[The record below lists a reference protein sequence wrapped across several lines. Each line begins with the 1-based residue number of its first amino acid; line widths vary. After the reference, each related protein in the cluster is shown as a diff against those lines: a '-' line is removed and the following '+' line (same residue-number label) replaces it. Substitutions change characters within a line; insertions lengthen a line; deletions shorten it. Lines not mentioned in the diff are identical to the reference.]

1 MRRIMKLIF
10 NFVLFS
16 LLLISNSA
24 LSNNNA
30 EFDFNVKI
38 ISQMCKISVVGTS
51 TNEVD
56 FGNITYSDIQTN
68 KVQPI
73 PIKISLSD
81 CLTKNF
87 TNSYVKISPKNYL
100 DTVTFIDDPMKGFG
114 ISFSE
119 NDNVA
124 NSMNI
129 SDFVEKESNVWTQI
143 DANKLDKTL
152 YTYVR
157 CASNGLCEP
166 QVGNFQST
174 ITFSFIVD

>member
-1 MRRIMKLIF
+1 MKLIF
-10 NFVLFS
+10 SFILFS
-16 LLLISNSA
+16 LLFISPFA

-30 EFDFNVKI
+30 EFTFNVKVI
-38 ISQMCKISVVGTS
+38 AQMCKISVTGTS

-56 FGNITYSDIQTN
+56 FGNLTFSDIQAN

-87 TNSYVKISPKNYL
+87 TNSSVKISPKNYL
-100 DTVTFIDDPMKGFG
+100 DTITFIDDPTKGFG

-124 NSMNI
+124 SSANI
-129 SDFVEKESNVWTQI
+129 SDFMEKESNVWTQI

-157 CASNGLCEP
+157 CASGTPCDP

>member
-1 MRRIMKLIF
+1 MRILSSFI
-10 NFVLFS
+10 LFILS
-16 LLLISNSA
+16 FISFSA

-38 ISQMCKISVVGTS
+38 ISQMCKISVIGTS

-56 FGNITYSDIQTN
+56 FGNLTFSDIQTN

-81 CLTKNF
+81 CISKNF
-87 TNSYVKISPKNYL
+87 TQSYVKISPKNYL
-100 DTVTFIDDPMKGFG
+100 DTVTFIDDPTKGFG

-119 NDNVA
+119 SDNVA
-124 NSMNI
+124 SSMNV
-129 SDFVEKESNVWTQI
+129 SDFLEKDANVWTQI

-157 CASNGLCEP
+157 CASGSSCEP

-174 ITFSFIVD
+174 VTFSFIVD